1 MEMPLGV
8 ATETKMAAIM
18 LNSNFETHCIMNKI
32 INAIIALVSIGLF
45 VACEDD
51 QSYNENGV
59 GREFTIGADTQFS
72 GVESRAIFE
81 SGEVNITNYVFLL
94 YGYDENV
101 REATLLF
108 SNEYTSLPVVERL
121 PLPNEGE
128 KYHAIMIANTTVA
141 QLESLGIT
149 ANSTLEKLFS
159 ATFDINTTDNKPT
172 NAQKFTWSGYKEVL
186 PDTRHLHFS
195 LNPNLAKI
203 TVSVKNSTGETSE
216 LVDDIQIVNIQVRNV
231 PNKARFAQ
239 NALSKAGF
247 FTTADNATGVTD
259 YIDYEIES
267 LKLAKGASTTTPLK
281 WYMPHNEAGN
291 GTRPNNPAANATYI
305 EVDGIRRLDFMDT
318 AYKVYPGTDEEGV
331 TSYVNLKNFNV
342 KADYQYNFS
351 MNITDDGLKYDGNN
365 NVTDKTTATTG
376 VDKVKLPYNSN
387 CYMIHPLG
395 SRSTNGTLYELPIN
409 RINEYWGST
418 YGIND
423 ASMQVD
429 ANTQWEAY
437 VIWQDINKRAIYFAD
452 KDGNVNTT
460 STVYSGT
467 GVTPI
472 YFKLANQSSVNT
484 SQTYG
489 NILIGVRKKGST
501 TCLWS
506 WHLWITDYN
515 PDAALPYSVAKNVK
529 SSTTNAMFQ
538 YGGNIDL
545 QHVNIG
551 NVQHYTNNKFAYWA
565 NFTTSHAAWNTA
577 GGIYYNCWIMDR
589 NIGAQDVNGWD
600 ADMTTDFARTQGF
613 GLYYQFGR
621 KDPFPYS
628 QYNKDGVTTSVTAD
642 RKVYNI
648 NGTAIL
654 WNYSSSTTTR
664 TIKEGIQN
672 PNMFYATGVDWCKAS
687 NANVWNHPKTISRR
701 SKSVFDP
708 CPPGWCI
715 PTFDAFE
722 FFTFNPSY
730 SNFAKNSYG
739 HNYIYG
745 YYNNYDYGNSDKL
758 CPCLN
763 VFLATNSANGSIYY
777 NSPKNTTHV
786 VLWSTGVS
794 PAATQSLYIVYPLQG
809 VLSAYD
815 NGFSNFSKNCLWLSE
830 PFVNDSGAGGL
841 IEFNVF
847 SGGYLLYGK
856 TTANGDGS
864 TRTQTITSTSVTNN
878 VESSGKGY
886 FNIYPGAASH
896 VGYVRSRGQNIRCI
910 QVPDGDT
917 PKFYEEGN

>member
-59 GREFTIGADTQFS
+59 GREFTIGADTEFS
-72 GVESRAIFE
+72 GIESRAVFE

-101 REATLLF
+101 REATLRF

-203 TVSVKNSTGETSE
+203 TVSVKNSTGETSG

-305 EVDGIRRLDFMDT
+305 EVDGIRRLDFLDT

-423 ASMQVD
+423 ATMQVD
-429 ANTQWEAY
+429 ANSQWEAY

-452 KDGNVNTT
+452 KDGKVNTT

-515 PDAALPYSVAKNVK
+515 PDAASPYSVAKNNVTT
-529 SSTTNAMFQ
+529 SSSSKMCKL
-538 YGGNIDL
+538 YSIEPLIDL
-545 QHVNIG
+545 QSTTAVG
-551 NVQHYTNNKFAYWA
+551 NVQHYKQIHNYYWA
-565 NFTTSHAAWNTA
+565 NSNTSVMSASYEIWDN
-577 GGIYYNCWIMDR
+577 GIYADKWIMDR
-589 NIGAQDVNGWD
+589 NIGSQSPSNYN
-600 ADMTTDFARTQGF
+600 TTPPSLAF
-613 GLYYQFGR
+613 GMYYQFGR

-628 QYNKDGVTTSVTAD
+628 AYKVNGSTNKSTPAD
-642 RKVYNI
+642 NRMIYDI
-648 NGTAIL
+648 NGTQTY
-654 WNYSSSTTTR
+654 WNFQTVSAGVS
-664 TIKEGIQN
+664 IKTSVQN
-672 PNMFYATGVDWCKAS
+672 PSTFYAHTTGASGDWCNQS
-687 NANVWNHPKTISRR
+687 NTNTWNHPTSIAAGK
-701 SKSVFDP
+701 KSIFDP
-708 CPPGWCI
+708 CPPGWCL
-715 PTFDAFE
+715 PLYDAFE
-722 FFTFNPSY
+722 FLTFNPAYAGFANTWDRYREENPANWGTLLPTFCSY
-730 SNFAKNSYG
+730 IAGNDCAQNFGEMVSLGYNVHSDYNIYRLWTIFPIQGCITYYDYNTYATAISPLNKNFLWLASAGPTTGYGDALFMIPSSDGVTWNKNFTSSRNQYSRILNSSWQKYNQTFTLYSGRMGHDKYGRARG
-739 HNYIYG
+739 HN
-745 YYNNYDYGNSDKL
+745 
-758 CPCLN
+758 
-763 VFLATNSANGSIYY
+763 A
-777 NSPKNTTHV
+777 
-786 VLWSTGVS
+786 
-794 PAATQSLYIVYPLQG
+794 
-809 VLSAYD
+809 
-815 NGFSNFSKNCLWLSE
+815 
-830 PFVNDSGAGGL
+830 
-841 IEFNVF
+841 
-847 SGGYLLYGK
+847 
-856 TTANGDGS
+856 
-864 TRTQTITSTSVTNN
+864 
-878 VESSGKGY
+878 
-886 FNIYPGAASH
+886 
-896 VGYVRSRGQNIRCI
+896 RCI
-910 QVPDGDT
+910 QEHQGDT